1 MRTSAWHDSAPPK
14 NTSAPSVTHTHTIL
28 SLTTA
33 AALLLPLWAADPT
46 DDIGQKEFPGLQ
58 LLPEGS
64 VVKGIVLPRYEGHR
78 VSALM
83 MADEL
88 RIDTRSLVS
97 LKNLRAELYSPS
109 GGVTSIVCGITQY
122 DFAKSRITTDKTA
135 AIKDPRFSAKG
146 EGISFSI
153 RTQLGIL
160 KGPVRTTFTS
170 SAFSSAKGK

>member
-1 MRTSAWHDSAPPK
+1 MRTSAWPDTPK
-14 NTSAPSVTHTHTIL
+14 NTTTPSVKHTLSTIIL
-28 SLTTA
+28 TA
-33 AALLLPLWAADPT
+33 AAAYMLPLWAADPA

-88 RIDTRSLVS
+88 RIETRSLVS
-97 LKNLRAELYSPS
+97 LTNLRAELYSPS
-109 GGVTSIVCGITQY
+109 GGITSIVCGVTQY

-160 KGPVRTTFTS
+160 RGPVRTTFTS